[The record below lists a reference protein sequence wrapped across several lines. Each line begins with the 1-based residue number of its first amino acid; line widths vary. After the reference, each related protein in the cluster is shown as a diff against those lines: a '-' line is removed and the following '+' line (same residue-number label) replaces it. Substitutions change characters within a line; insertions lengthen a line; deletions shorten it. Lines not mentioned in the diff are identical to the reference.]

1 MFLCCGKKRFG
12 PLEGVFDGNGK
23 YCYNDFE
30 IIPNAGVMR
39 MKRQIV
45 WLMTDTTRYDM
56 LGCYGFGEMRTPNLD
71 ALAREGVRFE
81 RAYSAQPVCGPARST
96 LFTGLFP
103 HENGSWGNSMPLG
116 QDVQTLGQ
124 RLSGHGIPCAFI
136 GKWHLDGGDYFGYGI
151 CPPGWDP
158 EYWYDMKCYNGRHL
172 PVQYAL
178 QTNGYA
184 VSDEMIAFFARHG
197 FLLGVSLDGI
207 ALVHDAQRIDAA
219 GQPTYERVRAALNRL
234 KAAGV
239 SFNVLCVVSEQAAAH
254 AREVYE
260 ALAPYR
266 YVQFIPCL
274 DALDGQTQQLSSE
287 AYLAFLQTTFDL
299 YERDWR
305 RGHPVS
311 IRSFDNWLQM
321 LLGMPPESCAMNGV
335 CSLQYV
341 VESDG
346 SVYPCDFYALDEWR
360 LGNLNETSLLRMAR
374 TDTAKRFVEV
384 SRAVPEACRE
394 CRWYRLCRN
403 GCRRERD
410 PQTGLN
416 RWCSVMQRFW
426 TRNAERA
433 AQMALDISCTL

>member
-124 RLSGHGIPCAFI
+124 RLSSHGIPCAFI

-158 EYWYDMKCYNGRHL
+158 EYWYDMKCY
-172 PVQYAL
+172 
-178 QTNGYA
+178 
-184 VSDEMIAFFARHG
+184 
-197 FLLGVSLDGI
+197 
-207 ALVHDAQRIDAA
+207 
-219 GQPTYERVRAALNRL
+219 
-234 KAAGV
+234 
-239 SFNVLCVVSEQAAAH
+239 
-254 AREVYE
+254 
-260 ALAPYR
+260 
-266 YVQFIPCL
+266 
-274 DALDGQTQQLSSE
+274 
-287 AYLAFLQTTFDL
+287 
-299 YERDWR
+299 
-305 RGHPVS
+305 
-311 IRSFDNWLQM
+311 
-321 LLGMPPESCAMNGV
+321 
-335 CSLQYV
+335 
-341 VESDG
+341 
-346 SVYPCDFYALDEWR
+346 LDE
-360 LGNLNETSLLRMAR
+360 LGS
-374 TDTAKRFVEV
+374 D
-384 SRAVPEACRE
+384 
-394 CRWYRLCRN
+394 
-403 GCRRERD
+403 
-410 PQTGLN
+410 
-416 RWCSVMQRFW
+416 
-426 TRNAERA
+426 AERLRSRKNRTRYDGMDERFTYGYRSGPFA
-433 AQMALDISCTL
+433 IWTGTATGTSS